1 MPFKQAGIGFMTRT
15 QTFALSVG
23 ALLLLAAGSA
33 VQAQSDLKI
42 GYINLN
48 AIIQNAPQI
57 PALNNRLRD
66 EFASRDS
73 AFQAMQEGY
82 QEKVETFQRDSEVM
96 SQAES
101 QALQRELTQMQRDL
115 ERTAADLQEDLQV
128 RQNELVGELQL
139 EIVEK
144 VQAWAELNDYDVILT
159 EVVYVSEAVDISAQ
173 VYDAI
178 ASSVDGAPAEADTD
192 DE

>member
-1 MPFKQAGIGFMTRT
+1 MTRT
-15 QTFALSVG
+15 HTIALSMV
-23 ALLLLAAGSA
+23 ALLLLATGGAA
-33 VQAQSDLKI
+33 QAQSDLKI

-66 EFASRDS
+66 EFAARDTD
-73 AFQAMQEGY
+73 FQARQTEY
-82 QEKVETFQRDSEVM
+82 QEKVETFERDVEVM
-96 SQAES
+96 TQAEG
-101 QALQRELTQMQRDL
+101 QALQRELQQMQRDL
-115 ERTAADLQEDLQV
+115 ERTATDLQEDLQV
-128 RQNELVGELQL
+128 RQNELIGELQV

-178 ASSVDGAPAEADTD
+178 AASVGGAAPAQSDSD